1 MNFGDVLTAYDRKV
15 QRREQRIKA
24 AEEAAVSAISEYFPE
39 GKSNL
44 DAPQILA
51 ACIELFDLGDK
62 KDAGQLYLEW
72 AVEHF
77 VGRKVQANLEDIK
90 AVYEALKA
98 GGYTEKD
105 YYEFN
110 DMDNRL
116 FYIPHR
122 SKMIF
127 CAESQNNRFIYILET
142 KYGGVEFH
150 IRRYYDE
157 YHFDGAKDKWQ
168 RRDEKVYHEKG
179 IHEAIANA
187 SWLSEHW
194 SDCVEGN
201 QYPDRPSLQYF
212 KDRNFDPRYGDCRDI
227 GYVLSYGEFTE
238 PKADRAI
245 FYYPEVKMAFF
256 DLRCAVEQASSGFEG
271 H

>member
-62 KDAGQLYLEW
+62 KDADQLYLEW
-72 AVEHF
+72 VVEHF

-168 RRDEKVYHEKG
+168 RRDEKS
-179 IHEAIANA
+179 I
-187 SWLSEHW
+187 
-194 SDCVEGN
+194 
-201 QYPDRPSLQYF
+201 P
-212 KDRNFDPRYGDCRDI
+212 
-227 GYVLSYGEFTE
+227 
-238 PKADRAI
+238 
-245 FYYPEVKMAFF
+245 
-256 DLRCAVEQASSGFEG
+256 
-271 H
+271 